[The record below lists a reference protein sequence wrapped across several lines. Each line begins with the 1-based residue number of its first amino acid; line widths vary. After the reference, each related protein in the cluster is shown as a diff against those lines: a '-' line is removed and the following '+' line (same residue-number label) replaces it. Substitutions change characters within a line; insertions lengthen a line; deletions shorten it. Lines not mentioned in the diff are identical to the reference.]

1 MASLFP
7 GHRIGRLQSSI
18 LRLLAEKPRTV
29 DALHAELP
37 TYRRDNVLRSV
48 KVLERSGRVVGDDAA
63 TPTYAVQGGVPIPDA
78 TPTREVAVPRNEY
91 TALTVAFLLLSQ
103 GSPRAPTELF
113 PPHTVTRK
121 FALRALE
128 SLLQLD
134 LIEPAANGCFV
145 IKNAQAFKSTWADE
159 RRFCAVLGKE
169 CSTEQAYSM
178 SLLLSG
184 NGSLREDA
192 AAAAVLYEDIGQE
205 NTARRTGLST
215 PTVTALRRVASL
227 APEVQEAMEAN
238 DLGARWILSFP
249 ADVSSSEVMAAI
261 AMAGIAGMEHE
272 AEEEPGAA
280 DAEPGNAELLATCV
294 KLCAFTADAIARME
308 SKLTFLANELG
319 YRERE

>member
-37 TYRRDNVLRSV
+37 AYRRDNVLRSV
-48 KVLERSGRVVGDDAA
+48 KVLERSGRIAGDDAA
-63 TPTYAVQGGVPIPDA
+63 TPTYAVQRGIPVPDA
-78 TPTREVAVPRNEY
+78 TPAREVAVPRNEY

-178 SLLLSG
+178 GLLLSG

-215 PTVTALRRVASL
+215 PTVTALRRIASL
-227 APEVQEAMEAN
+227 APEVQESMEAN

-261 AMAGIAGMEHE
+261 ASHQAIPGEDTVAE
-272 AEEEPGAA
+272 ADAA
-280 DAEPGNAELLATCV
+280 EAEPGNAELLATCV

>member
-1 MASLFP
+1 MALF
-7 GHRIGRLQSSI
+7 RIGRLQSSI

-37 TYRRDNVLRSV
+37 AYRRDNVLRSV
-48 KVLERSGRVVGDDAA
+48 KVLERSGKVVADGAA
-63 TPTYAVQGGVPIPDA
+63 PPAYTVTQGHAPVFDVPPR
-78 TPTREVAVPRNEY
+78 REAAVPRNEY

-113 PPHTVTRK
+113 PPHAVARK
-121 FALRALE
+121 FALRTLE

-249 ADVSSSEVMAAI
+249 ADVSSPEVMAAI
-261 AMAGIAGMEHE
+261 ASHQAIPGEDMEVAE
-272 AEEEPGAA
+272 AAEAA
-280 DAEPGNAELLATCV
+280 EAEPGNAELLATCV
-294 KLCAFTADAIARME
+294 KLCAFTADAVARME